1 MAALQN
7 SVTIENHWLEGVFLL
22 RWTRRRICLFLASLM
37 EMKCLPCVQWI
48 KDQTRHAV
56 WFVRLPGYDFWLFQ
70 KPVFPE
76 ISAGS
81 YFYSPQNT
89 KVCQYFS
96 LSDITMS
103 YMNISGLRSSVFH
116 LWCSSSLLM
125 SPVDLLPSSYDFS
138 PNSDSYRLSIS
149 QSRCLANI

>member
-96 LSDITMS
+96 LKWHYNVLYEYIWFEVLSFPSLMFLFLTYVSCRLVTI
-103 YMNISGLRSSVFH
+103 L
-116 LWCSSSLLM
+116 LWLL
-125 SPVDLLPSSYDFS
+125 SKLWLLPSFHFS
-138 PNSDSYRLSIS
+138 EQMS
-149 QSRCLANI
+149 C